1 MKQSGAKD
9 WAFDYSVNFDDFNN
23 SPVFDSFHYPI
34 LTGNATLK
42 EYWAF
47 VNAILFL
54 YYYQQPNHQL

>member
-1 MKQSGAKD
+1 LVYGYAT
-9 WAFDYSVNFDDFNN
+9 FNN

-47 VNAILFL
+47 VNAIKVDDWVVDNNIRIAPFSLEL
-54 YYYQQPNHQL
+54 S